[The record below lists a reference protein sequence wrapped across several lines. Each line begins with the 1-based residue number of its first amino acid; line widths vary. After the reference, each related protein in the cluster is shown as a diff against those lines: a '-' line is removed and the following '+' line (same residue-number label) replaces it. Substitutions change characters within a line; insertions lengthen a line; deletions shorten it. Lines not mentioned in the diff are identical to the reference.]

1 MEQDQLEL
9 LCAEQI
15 TMKQDLYGGDGT
27 QAASESTP
35 LLTSKDAGN
44 KPPAKRRGYVPVE
57 VVSFLYFF
65 TTFFSN
71 PHTQFY
77 VFDKVSAKYGH
88 VNTTDP
94 VPCGDN
100 FSNSSASEVE
110 IKVQT
115 ETSTVMMYL
124 LFASTFSGVLPTI
137 FLGSLTD
144 RHGRKIACILAI
156 LGSTCKQLIYVVIFN
171 LDANVN
177 YLYIGNVVEGV
188 CGYYGA
194 MLVALFGTIADITE
208 AGKQRAFR
216 ITTTEGC
223 LFLASAI
230 AIGTSGVW
238 IENSGFLQPL
248 YTMIG
253 ISALNMAIVLFILP
267 ETRKK
272 TDASFSLV
280 EPLRGLKRSLMFFVV
295 DTPSKRRW
303 KLQLSVTVF
312 FITFSISIAE
322 NSIMTLFL
330 LKSPFCWTM
339 VHITVYAAVVMVVH
353 WMCILLITRCL
364 GNYLSDVHIALM
376 GTTSTFL
383 SLLIVGLAMDDAMIY
398 AAAAVGVF
406 IESVTPMMRSVMSRL
421 VTSDEQG
428 ALFGSIS
435 VVEMFSGAVLGLAA
449 TAGYTSS
456 VSFFPG
462 LVFIVLSFLMACL
475 SGALIV
481 LSCSLHKTK
490 GKTTVLDL
498 GN

>member
-1 MEQDQLEL
+1 
-9 LCAEQI
+9 
-15 TMKQDLYGGDGT
+15 MKQDLYPVDET
-27 QAASESTP
+27 RTASESTP
-35 LLTSKDAGN
+35 LVKGKDAGS
-44 KPPAKRRGYVPVE
+44 KLPAKRRGYVPVE

-94 VPCGDN
+94 LPCEDN
-100 FSNSSASEVE
+100 FYNSSASEVE
-110 IKVQT
+110 LKVQT

-177 YLYIGNVVEGV
+177 YLYIGNVVEGL

-208 AGKQRAFR
+208 PGKQRAFR

-223 LFLASAI
+223 LFLASAV
-230 AIGTSGVW
+230 AIGASGVW
-238 IENSGFLQPL
+238 IENSGYLQPL

-253 ISALNMAIVLFILP
+253 ISALNMAVVLFILP

-272 TDASFSLV
+272 TDRPFSLV
-280 EPLRGLKRSLMFFVV
+280 EPLRIKKKSYVFVI

-303 KLQLSVTVF
+303 KLQLSIAVF
-312 FITFSISIAE
+312 FITFSISIAQ
-322 NSIMTLFL
+322 NTIMTLFL

-339 VHITVYAAVVMVVH
+339 VHITIYAAVAMVVD
-353 WMCILLITRCL
+353 WVCILFLTRCL
-364 GNYLSDVHIALM
+364 GNYLSDVHMALI

-383 SLLIVGLAMDDAMIY
+383 SLLIVGLAVNDAMIY
-398 AAAAVGVF
+398 AAAAVGLF
-406 IESVTPMMRSVMSRL
+406 IELVTPMMRSVMSRL
-421 VTSDEQG
+421 VTNDEQG